1 MKLRSKFSIIIGL
14 TILFVVLLTFV
25 SFTGSKKL
33 QEMKNYQYRQT
44 QTQVELVNII
54 NYLNQVD
61 MWGFNISTAYSEWNE
76 RMTKLDDDFKYLIED
91 DVINDFTDEFKLNIN
106 STLELW
112 TSTKAVFEKINQP
125 MQEIQKVK
133 KLTHREDVNLY
144 ANGIRSTYEMSPNN
158 PDIIK
163 LNDLVLV
170 IHSQLAEIMRK
181 EASLELLNESCSK
194 QIVEIINEQD
204 NYFRVVSI
212 LVAIFS
218 CIILSILISFLTKGI
233 AKRIVKIRDMTSILS
248 EKDFTGSLTLSG
260 STEMQSLMK
269 NINNMVNQLNDFFI
283 IVKKAAS
290 KAIASGYS
298 ITDSANSTAA
308 ATYEIDTNIDNISKQ
323 FDNIKNAV
331 KNSMVVISEMNVHI
345 DTLVAN
351 NQRQSVSIEDTNKA
365 VNEIVRTLEVMNT
378 MSVEK
383 TKSAEEMNE
392 LVQDGDAKLSSTG
405 MILNQISSQ
414 LDEIREVV
422 TIINSVAEQTNLLS
436 MNAAIESA
444 HAGEAGKGFAVV
456 AEEIRSLAEDTS
468 ENSLRIAKVI
478 SKIVESVNR
487 ANNSSLDASDA
498 FARISSQADGV
509 INSLRDITKGIGSI
523 DEQMHQIKVKSEE
536 TSSAAD
542 EINTYCGDLVL
553 KQKKVSS
560 EVDVMND
567 LFLEAMSAIKEIKN
581 GTGDIVNRMRI
592 VSSSSKESYKNMIDL
607 ENVLEEFKTKSEVE
621 EAVEKADSENIIK
634 TVVSEELQ
642 DPNIIEEFTKSVES
656 PNAPEK
662 GSDDEI
668 EFDLENIEEYVPE
681 N

>member
-14 TILFVVLLTFV
+14 TILFVVILTSV
-25 SFTGSKKL
+25 SFSGTKKL

-44 QTQVELVNII
+44 QTQVQLTSVI

-61 MWGFNISTAYSEWNE
+61 MWGINISTAYNDWTEKINQ
-76 RMTKLDDDFKYLIED
+76 LDNDFKYLMED
-91 DVINDFTDEFKLNIN
+91 EVINNFTDELKLNISSILQLWE
-106 STLELW
+106 STREVL
-112 TSTKAVFEKINQP
+112 KKIDQP
-125 MQEIQKVK
+125 MQDIQKVK

-158 PDIIK
+158 PDIVR
-163 LNDLVLV
+163 LYELVLV
-170 IHSQLAEIMRK
+170 IHSQLGEIMRK

-194 QIVEIINEQD
+194 QIVSIISDQD
-204 NYFRVVSI
+204 NFFRVVSV

-218 CIILSILISFLTKGI
+218 CIILSILIAFLTNGI
-233 AKRIVKIRDMTSILS
+233 SKRIIKIRDMTSILS
-248 EKDFTGSLTLSG
+248 NKNFTESLDLSG
-260 STEMQSLMK
+260 SNEMQSLMK

-283 IVKKAAS
+283 IVKKTAS
-290 KAIASGYS
+290 KAISSGYS

-323 FDNIKNAV
+323 FENIKNAV
-331 KNSMVVISEMNVHI
+331 NNSIAVISEMNVHI

-351 NQRQSVSIEDTNKA
+351 NQRQTVSIEDTNKA
-365 VNEIVRTLEVMNT
+365 VNEIVKTLEVMNT

-392 LVQDGDAKLSSTG
+392 LVEDGDAKIASTG
-405 MILNQISSQ
+405 AILNQISSQ

-487 ANNSSLDASDA
+487 ANNSSLEASDS
-498 FARISSQADGV
+498 FSRISSQADGV
-509 INSLRDITKGIGSI
+509 INSLRDITKGIGTI

-536 TSSAAD
+536 TSYAAD
-542 EINTYCGDLVL
+542 EINTYCGDLVF

-592 VSSSSKESYKNMIDL
+592 VSSSSKDSYKNMIDL
-607 ENVLEEFKTKSEVE
+607 ENVLEEFKTKDEVN
-621 EAVEKADSENIIK
+621 EAVEKADSENVIK
-634 TVVSEELQ
+634 TVISEELQ
-642 DPNIIEEFTKSVES
+642 NPNLLEEYTKAVEPVETS
-656 PNAPEK
+656 A
-662 GSDDEI
+662 SDDI
-668 EFDLENIEEYVPE
+668 DFDLENIEEYIPE
-681 N
+681 